1 MPSVISV
8 IGKSQAGKI
17 TLIEKLVHE
26 LNLRSYRVATIRQ
39 VSGTD
44 DIYPPD
50 KYNLHYIQA
59 GSVATVVSSPDKTVL
74 IKPVVQRAAMNE
86 LVSLVGEDHDIII
99 AEGSLQD
106 NSPKI
111 QVHRKADGALT
122 RGFKKLIAIVT
133 DEPLETRARQFSPEN
148 IDALVDL
155 LEKGFIQPQKNSI
168 YLYINGTPVTL
179 TLFPRQ
185 IITNT
190 IIAIASCLKGISEIH
205 TLKLFMKKG

>member
-1 MPSVISV
+1 MPPIISI
-8 IGKSQAGKI
+8 IGKSQSGKVA
-17 TLIEKLVHE
+17 LIEKLIRE
-26 LNLRSYRVATIRQ
+26 LKSRGYRVATIRQ
-39 VSGTD
+39 ASEADGFHAVGESD
-44 DIYPPD
+44 LP
-50 KYNLHYIQA
+50 YIQA
-59 GSVATVVSSPDKTVL
+59 GSEATVISSPDNTVL
-74 IKPVVQRAAMNE
+74 VKPVCQKASIDE
-86 LVSLVGEDHDIII
+86 LVNLVSEECDIIL
-99 AEGSLQD
+99 AEGSVQD
-106 NSPKI
+106 NAPKI
-111 QVHRKADGALT
+111 QVHRKADGALI

-133 DEPLETRARQFSPEN
+133 DESLETRARQFSPEN

-190 IIAIASCLKGISEIH
+190 IIALASCLKGISEIH